1 MSVILFLLKW
11 IGILL
16 LILLCLLLLLLVLV
30 LFVPVKYEGSFEKQE
45 TMSGFAKVTWFFRA
59 FELTFS
65 MEKETVIKAR
75 VLFWNL
81 YDSQKEEKEMQT
93 KPVLLEAR
101 EKKEPKKEKRK
112 KEPPKS
118 KEKPKEPEKQE
129 KKSEIYLKKE
139 EKQEKPQ
146 EFRKVKVSEVKET
159 PPKQLEEKKKTEI
172 KQAQV
177 KRIKMKETVETEEI
191 EKEEEEKK
199 EKAQKEEKLDFDY
212 FKNMPDK
219 KDTIKIGIK
228 FMKRV
233 LKQVFPRQIEIEGEF
248 GTGEPALTGQ
258 ALALAGISSA
268 VLYIHAHVKG
278 NFEKQMIQ
286 GAVKAKGRIFLGAV
300 CYASLCFIFA
310 KPIWKIVKLYL
321 KG

>member
-16 LILLCLLLLLLVLV
+16 LVLLCILLFLLVLV
-30 LFVPVKYEGSFEKQE
+30 LFVPVRYEGSFEKKE
-45 TMSGFAKVTWFFRA
+45 TMSGFAKVTWLFRA
-59 FELTFS
+59 FELTFF

-81 YDSQKEEKEMQT
+81 YDSQKEEMEMQT

-101 EKKEPKKEKRK
+101 EKKEPQKEKKKKEVSK
-112 KEPPKS
+112 P
-118 KEKPKEPEKQE
+118 KEKPKEPQKQE
-129 KKSEIYLKKE
+129 KKAEIHLKKE
-139 EKQEKPQ
+139 EKQEEPK
-146 EFRKVKVSEVKET
+146 EIRKVKVSEIKET
-159 PPKQLEEKKKTEI
+159 PPKELEEKKEPEV

-177 KRIKMKETVETEEI
+177 KRIKMKETVEEEI

-199 EKAQKEEKLDFDY
+199 EEKLDFNY

-219 KDTIKIGIK
+219 KNTIKLGIK
-228 FMKRV
+228 FIKRI
-233 LKQVFPRQIEIEGEF
+233 LKQVFPKRIEIEGEI

-258 ALALAGISSA
+258 ALAFAGISSA
-268 VLYIHAHVKG
+268 ILHIHAHVKG

-286 GAVKAKGRIFLGAV
+286 GAVKAKGRIFLGGI

-310 KPIWKIVKLYL
+310 RPIWKIIKLYL

>member
-16 LILLCLLLLLLVLV
+16 MILLCLLLLLLLLL
-30 LFVPVKYEGSFEKQE
+30 LFVPVRYEGSFEKQE

-59 FELTFS
+59 FELSFS
-65 MEKETVIKAR
+65 IEEETVIKAR

-81 YDSQKEEKEMQT
+81 YDSKKEEKEMQT

-101 EKKEPKKEKRK
+101 EKKEPKKEKKK
-112 KEPPKS
+112 KEVPKPKEKS
-118 KEKPKEPEKQE
+118 KEPVKQE
-129 KKSEIYLKKE
+129 RKSEIHLEKE

-146 EFRKVKVSEVKET
+146 EFRRIKVSEVKET
-159 PPKQLEEKKKTEI
+159 PPKQLEEKKETEI
-172 KQAQV
+172 NQAQV
-177 KRIKMKETVETEEI
+177 KRIKMKETAEAEEI

-199 EKAQKEEKLDFDY
+199 EKKEEKLDFDY
-212 FKNMPDK
+212 LKNMPNK
-219 KDTIKIGIK
+219 KDTIKLVVK
-228 FMKRV
+228 FIKRV
-233 LKQVFPRQIEIEGEF
+233 LKQVFPRWIEIEGEI

-268 VLYIHAHVKG
+268 VLHIHAHVKG

-310 KPIWKIVKLYL
+310 RPIWKIVKLYL

>member
-1 MSVILFLLKW
+1 MSIVLFLLKW

-16 LILLCLLLLLLVLV
+16 LILLGLVLFLLVLV
-30 LFVPVKYEGSFEKQE
+30 LFVPVRYEGSFEKQE

-65 MEKETVIKAR
+65 MEKETVIKVR

-81 YDSQKEEKEMQT
+81 YDSRKEEKEMQT

-101 EKKEPKKEKRK
+101 EKKEPVKKKKEA
-112 KEPPKS
+112 PKP
-118 KEKPKEPEKQE
+118 KEKPKEPVKQE
-129 KKSEIYLKKE
+129 TPPEVHLKKE

-159 PPKQLEEKKKTEI
+159 PPKQLEEKKEFEM

-199 EKAQKEEKLDFDY
+199 EEKLDFEY
-212 FKNMPDK
+212 LKNMPNK

-228 FMKRV
+228 FIKRV
-233 LKQVFPRQIEIEGEF
+233 LKQVFPRWIEIKGEI

-258 ALALAGISSA
+258 ALALAGICSA
-268 VLYIHAHVKG
+268 VLHIYAHVKG

-286 GAVKAKGRIFLGAV
+286 GAVKAKGSIFLGGL
-300 CYASLCFIFA
+300 CYSSLCFIFA
-310 KPIWKIVKLYL
+310 KPIWKMIKLYL